1 MLNYS
6 KVIVDVS
13 NIFYR
18 VAAFYLKDLDKTK
31 LNSLIKSNIVF
42 SQYKNILQNLT
53 QQTMGTVCLLFDP
66 LLSNGKISERLK
78 IKEGYKQIRDRN
90 TPPVLLRVN
99 TLEKLYS
106 FFITSNMKRIEVYHD
121 VSMEA
126 DDFVEKLSEVGD
138 CLLMTSDEDWC
149 RYLEDGRV
157 EMLAQGISIKE
168 DSIFTASDFEKK
180 HGFKPNIS
188 SVSFW
193 KALYGDPSDNIVG
206 AFTSPKTKVIKPADE
221 EMQKILKI
229 LGEENPN
236 IEEVKRNFY
245 NGTGIFTRLK
255 ELLQLSNTDRSFE
268 KLLNITDENLQV
280 IESRIPR
287 NSDID
292 INKYKVKLEFEINK
306 EKKKFSLNGLKI
318 D

>member
-6 KVIVDVS
+6 KIIVDVS
-13 NIFYR
+13 NVFYR
-18 VAAFYLKDLDKTK
+18 VAAFYLKDLDKVKAT
-31 LNSLIKSNIVF
+31 NLIKSNIVF
-42 SQYKNILQNLT
+42 SQYKNMLQNLT

-66 LLSNGKISERLK
+66 LLSNGKISDRLK

-90 TPPVLLRVN
+90 TPPVLLRIN

-106 FFITSNMKRIEVYHD
+106 FFITSNVKRIDVYHD

-126 DDFVEKLSEVGD
+126 DDFVEKLAETEN
-138 CLLMTSDEDWC
+138 CLLISSDKDWC

-157 EMLAQGISIKE
+157 EMLTQGLSIKD

-180 HGFKPNIS
+180 HGFKPTIS

-193 KALYGDPSDNIVG
+193 KALYGDPSDNIIG

-221 EMQKILKI
+221 EMQRILKI
-229 LGEENPN
+229 LGEENTE

-245 NGTGIFTRLK
+245 NGTGIFTKLK
-255 ELLQLSNTDRSFE
+255 SLLQLSNTDRSFE

-292 INKYKVKLEFEINK
+292 INKYKVKLEFKGNS
-306 EKKKFSLNGLKI
+306 EKRKFSLNGIKEN
-318 D
+318 